1 MPAGRARVLGLDLGS
16 KWIGLSIS
24 NSEATVA
31 VPRGALRRCGQR
43 ELDHAQLARLV
54 EEDGVGKVV
63 VGLPLSMDG
72 EAGQA
77 ATSVLE
83 EIGQLSA
90 LLGVPVEAHD
100 ERLSTVSASRGVDPG
115 AEGPGGKRGP
125 RSGASGSA
133 RAARRSVPRSAS
145 RAERDSGQRDA
156 RAATVILQS
165 YLDASVP
172 GSGPL

>member
-1 MPAGRARVLGLDLGS
+1 MAPTGVRVLGVDLGS

-43 ELDHAQLARLV
+43 ALDHAQLARIV
-54 EEDGVGKVV
+54 EEDGVGAVV

-77 ATSVLE
+77 ARSVLE
-83 EIGQLSA
+83 EIEELSA

-100 ERLSTVSASRGVDPG
+100 ERLSTVSASRSADRG
-115 AEGPGGKRGP
+115 APVPGGTRG
-125 RSGASGSA
+125 
-133 RAARRSVPRSAS
+133 RAAGSGRASRRSVPRSVRRS
-145 RAERDSGQRDA
+145 ERDGGQRDA

-165 YLDASVP
+165 YLDAAPP
-172 GSGPL
+172 GHDPA